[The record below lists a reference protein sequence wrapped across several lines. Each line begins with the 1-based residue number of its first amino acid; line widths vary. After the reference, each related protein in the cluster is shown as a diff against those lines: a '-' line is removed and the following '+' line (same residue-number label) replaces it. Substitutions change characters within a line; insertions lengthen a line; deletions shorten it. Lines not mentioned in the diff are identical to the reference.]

1 MPTIKIPL
9 VGGSYSPRSLAVGAQ
24 TAINVYAEQ
33 IESQDEHYKN
43 TAALY
48 GSPGTL
54 LFKNMTAID
63 AGFASIRGIWSGAG
77 RLFVAGGNGTGS
89 TNGRYCEIDTTT
101 GALIGSVRTISN
113 ATVNSLSNA
122 PAQFFPNGN
131 QLMVISGGVAYIDN
145 GAGPTA
151 ITTNPWA
158 GTVNTATILSTHLVT
173 WVSGDKFSPIM
184 VGQTITI
191 NASPY
196 TVQTF
201 YDDELLGLTAT
212 AGTQTGVAYSMT
224 GPTLS
229 ALTGAY
235 LDGYYAVGIY
245 NTKQYQISGLNNPTV
260 SVWDGLDYSTK
271 NTYPDNL
278 NCVLSNDDLFLFG
291 QNTTDVHRN
300 TGGTFPFSKMDGA
313 GFKLGAASPWA
324 PIAINSR
331 VFFIAVSDQGRAVA
345 YVLDGYTPVRISTHA
360 EEYQWSA
367 ANLGVNCISYSEEH
381 EGHYWWVINFGSGG
395 TWQYDLVSGVWSQ
408 RAAWSG
414 SAFTAYP
421 FQFHTYVP
429 EVGKHFVGGNGS
441 SIIYESS
448 LSLYSSNGSDIA
460 WQRTLPHMYAGGKM
474 QQFGRMT
481 LEMQTGT
488 VASGAAPVVTRT
500 WSDDRGQTF
509 GHAETASIGV
519 HDDFSIRVFWPGT
532 SNSRDRVYRIT
543 GIGQSKVALISIEM
557 EYQVLKA

>member
-54 LFKNMTAID
+54 SFKDMATID
-63 AGFASIRGIWSGAG
+63 AGFTNIRGIWSGAG
-77 RLFVAGGNGTGS
+77 RLFVAGGTK
-89 TNGRYCEIDTTT
+89 YCEVNPTS

-113 ATVNSLSNA
+113 SSVNSLSNA

-131 QLMVISGGVAYIDN
+131 QLMVVSGGVAYIDN

-151 ITTNPWA
+151 VTTNGYA
-158 GTVNTATILSTHLVT
+158 GTVDTVT
-173 WVSGDKFSPIM
+173 VFGSNNVNWVSGDKFSPTM

-191 NASPY
+191 NGVGY
-196 TVQTF
+196 TVSAFLT
-201 YDDELLGLTAT
+201 DEFLFISTT
-212 AGTQTGVAYSMT
+212 AGTQTGVAYSVT

-229 ALTGAY
+229 ALTGAI
-235 LDGYYAVGIY
+235 LDGYYIVGL
-245 NTKQYQISGLNNPTV
+245 NSSKQYQISQLNNTTGP
-260 SVWDGLDYSTK
+260 VWDGLDYSTK
-271 NTYPDNL
+271 NSYPDAL

-300 TGGTFPFSKMDGA
+300 TGGTFPFTKMDGA

-381 EGHYWWVINFGSGG
+381 EGHYWWVINFGNQ

-441 SIIYESS
+441 SVLYESS